1 MRFFGVEAHDY
12 RVGQPAVRNQV
23 SLKRRMNMNKSN
35 LIWGIICLV
44 IAGGLAVANLTL
56 PPENLMF
63 QIGDQ
68 NMPWVPPVALA
79 ILGIILLSTSNK
91 GEEKMTEQT
100 KVEKP
105 VDLEKA
111 AMHKRFESVGW
122 GLFLIMLGG
131 FMFIPDTT
139 VSKGFWSIGIGLIF
153 LGLNAARY
161 MNGIRMSGF
170 TTFLGIL
177 SVLGGIVQ
185 LLGWK
190 SMDGAFFLIILG
202 AYLILKPWF
211 DRRQLF
217 GKAEHSRS

>member
-1 MRFFGVEAHDY
+1 
-12 RVGQPAVRNQV
+12 
-23 SLKRRMNMNKSN
+23 MNKSN